1 MLLKLSPT
9 ASAIRLPLIPLSH
22 GKFAIVDPEDYP
34 HLSTFHWSLRKSHW
48 KWYAVRRVRFH
59 GASQLIFMHRQIC
72 QATCDQH
79 VHHRN
84 HNSLDNRRCN
94 LIALSPRE
102 HDLLDRLDR
111 LQLKN
116 QANYSTKP
124 GEPLRLT

>member
-1 MLLKLSPT
+1 MPLKPWQIK
-9 ASAIRLPLIPLSH
+9 SAIRLPLIPLSH
-22 GKFAIVDPEDYP
+22 GKFAIVDPDDYP
-34 HLSTFHWSLRKSHW
+34 YLSTYHWHARRSHS
-48 KWYAVRRVRFH
+48 KWYAVRKVRT
-59 GASQLIFMHRQIC
+59 GRTSKVIFMHRQIC